1 MLEFRVRAVKRDQ
14 ERASMPSDPGQSKDP
29 NAAVFGNNRFYVEV
43 GQAKVAVF
51 TEISGLQIEIET
63 LEVLEG
69 GRNEWTHKL
78 PGRTKVGNITLKRG
92 VVSLDEDG
100 NKGLVAWLEKT
111 MQGKIERQQLSVIMY
126 DLVGKPVRRW
136 DFTKAIP
143 VKWTGPQFQATGNT
157 AAIETFEFAHLGLV
171 MPKQVN

>member
-1 MLEFRVRAVKRDQ
+1 MSNPAEPKNT
-14 ERASMPSDPGQSKDP
+14 
-29 NAAVFGNNRFYVEV
+29 NAAVFSNNRFYVEV
-43 GQAKVAVF
+43 GQTKVAVF

-69 GRNEWTHKL
+69 GRNEYAQKL
-78 PGRTKVGNITLKRG
+78 PGRTKVGNVTLKRG
-92 VVSLDEDG
+92 VISLQEDG
-100 NKGLVAWLEKT
+100 DKGLVAWLEKT

-157 AAIETFEFAHLGLV
+157 AAIETFEFAHLGV
-171 MPKQVN
+171 SMPKKVN